1 MAENTKQQN
10 KSQISRIIE
19 YYKILLPQYYVDLK
33 NLKNENGITPLVID
47 QIIAD
52 TEFKYIGLIDV
63 LNHLESIA
71 GNECLTT
78 NNRNL
83 FSNINTNLDTKDL
96 INDHIKQINNMA
108 NGADTTFL
116 ETRRSNDI
124 KYKNE
129 LISIFNTYNHCNN
142 GGKRKSRR
150 NRKSKKGKKSK
161 KARKSRRKSN
171 HRRR

>member
-1 MAENTKQQN
+1 MAENTKQQK
-10 KSQISRIIE
+10 KSQISRIID
-19 YYKILLPQYYVDLK
+19 YYELLLPQYYVDLEK
-33 NLKNENGITPLVID
+33 LKNENGIPPLVID
-47 QIIAD
+47 QIIED

-63 LNHLESIA
+63 LKQLKSIA

-96 INDHIKQINNMA
+96 INDHIKQINIMA
-108 NGADTTFL
+108 NGADTKFL
-116 ETRRSNDI
+116 ESRRSNDI
-124 KYKNE
+124 FYKNE
-129 LISIFNTYNHCNN
+129 LIKIFKTYKHCNN

-150 NRKSKKGKKSK
+150 NRKSQKGKKSK